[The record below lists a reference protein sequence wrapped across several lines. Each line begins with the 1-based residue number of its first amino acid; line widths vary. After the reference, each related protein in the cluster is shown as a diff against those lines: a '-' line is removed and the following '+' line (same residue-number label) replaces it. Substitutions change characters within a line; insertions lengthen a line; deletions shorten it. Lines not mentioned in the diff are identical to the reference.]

1 MNEDHGDYPSAS
13 TVEVLPACRTEAF
26 VIELQDDE
34 ALRRLPL
41 FDDSPVTFGTSRRA
55 QVRVADETVS
65 SLHCELTVRDGWVYV
80 RDLDSRNGTYVG
92 AARITSAVCGPGT
105 VLTIGS
111 STLSVAVF
119 DGCDEEDQGPA
130 APPLPGL
137 SGASPAMRRVA
148 AQVRR
153 LASLSAPVLVCGE
166 TGTGKE
172 LVARALHSEGRR
184 ASAPFVALNVATMP
198 RELVETELFGHERG
212 AFTGAV
218 ARRAGAF
225 EEADGGTLFLD
236 EIGELPL
243 DAQPKLL
250 RALDGYD
257 VRRVGGGKTQRPD
270 ARVVAAT
277 HVSLGERVESHAF
290 RRDLFHRLEV
300 FVVRLPALR
309 DRRSDIVPIAKAL
322 LRAASGE
329 IGARSLTSAA
339 AARLTSHD
347 WEGNV
352 RELRNALL
360 RAADVAGPEIAR
372 LDVEHVERAMR
383 RSPSPTAMSL
393 TPSLAKALLRSHG
406 NNLSSAARAA
416 GYARTSFRK
425 ILVAK

>member
-1 MNEDHGDYPSAS
+1 MNDDSGDYPSAS
-13 TVEVLPACRTEAF
+13 TVEVLPACLAEAF

-41 FDDSPVTFGTSRRA
+41 FDDAPVTFGSSRRA

-65 SLHCELTVRDGWVYV
+65 SLHCELTVKDGWVHV
-80 RDLDSRNGTYVG
+80 RDLGSRNGTYAG
-92 AARITSAVCGPGT
+92 AARIASAICGPGT

-119 DGCDEEDQGPA
+119 DGSDDDEGPG

-137 SGASPAMRRVA
+137 AGASPCMRRVA

-184 ASAPFVALNVATMP
+184 AAAPFVALNVATMP

-257 VRRVGGGKTQRPD
+257 VRRVGGGKTHRPD

-277 HVSLGERVESHAF
+277 HVSLGERVEAQAF

-322 LRAASGE
+322 LRAASAE
-329 IGARSLTSAA
+329 IGPRTLTSAA
-339 AARLTSHD
+339 AARLTGHD

-352 RELRNALL
+352 RELRNALM
-360 RAADVAGPEIAR
+360 RATDIAGPDATR

-383 RSPSPTAMSL
+383 RGPSPAAMSL
-393 TPSLAKALLRSHG
+393 TPTLAKALLRSHG

-425 ILVAK
+425 ILGAK